1 MTQQRTSSSELTS
14 AALNGAHPHT
24 ATAREAESTGL
35 EELAVICHELRNSL
49 TVVRGVARRLRTPG
63 NDDLNTACA
72 VIDRHVGQMSG
83 HIDDLLQP
91 FRRTSRDA
99 GMRLARVDL
108 RVIARYALD
117 STAAGVARHRHRLQ
131 VELPAEPVWVDA
143 DGIRLEQALSNLL
156 INAIKFTPDGGTI
169 VFILERDAASA
180 RIRIRDSGI
189 GIEPAMLSRV
199 FEMFVQSGTTLAG
212 REAGRGIGLAVVR
225 AAVERHG
232 GTVAAASA
240 GSGQGSE
247 FIITLPAPG
256 MPAASLIL
264 VP

>member
-1 MTQQRTSSSELTS
+1 MPQHRTSSGELAS
-14 AALNGAHPHT
+14 ATPNGTPAYFPT
-24 ATAREAESTGL
+24 GREAEGARV

-49 TVVRGVARRLRTPG
+49 TVVRGVARLLRAPG
-63 NDDLNTACA
+63 NDVLNTACA

-91 FRRTSRDA
+91 FRRTGRDS
-99 GMRLARVDL
+99 GTRLARVDL

-117 STAAGVARHRHRLQ
+117 SAAAGVARHRHRLQ
-131 VELPAEPVWVDA
+131 VALPAEPVWADA
-143 DGIRLEQALSNLL
+143 DGARLEQAFSNLL

-169 VFILERDAASA
+169 AFVLEREAASA

-247 FIITLPAPG
+247 FTITLPAPG
-256 MPAASLIL
+256 MPAAALIL